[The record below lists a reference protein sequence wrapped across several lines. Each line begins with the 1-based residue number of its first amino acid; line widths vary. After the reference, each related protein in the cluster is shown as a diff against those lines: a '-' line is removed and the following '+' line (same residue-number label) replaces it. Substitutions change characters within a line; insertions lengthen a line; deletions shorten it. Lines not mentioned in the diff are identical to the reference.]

1 MPVDAAG
8 VKRHPARCL
17 SRWSRY
23 HLRPMGKTRE
33 IKGRM
38 KAVSNIRRIT
48 RTMQLI
54 ATARYQAAFR
64 RVVASRPFTKK
75 LSEMVGELSTA
86 LGSAADAASFSHPL
100 LKPPATPTG
109 RELLLVITSN
119 RGLCGGYNG
128 KVFHA
133 ARAHYLAHIDRQ
145 FDIELVG
152 KKGLAILRF
161 NKREPA
167 AFHSQF
173 GDKPAYD
180 EVERLADRYM
190 ADFTAGKYDAVRVV
204 YTAFQSA
211 GRQTPVVMQLLPI
224 EDPTRSR
231 DDAKTQ
237 ATAEAA
243 TEYDFSPDPQSLL
256 HELLPMT
263 VRTMLFQA
271 FNEAI
276 LSEQIARMVAMKAAT
291 DAAGKMGKILTRQ
304 YNRARQTA
312 ITTELME
319 VISGAAALG

>member
-1 MPVDAAG
+1 MIFG
-8 VKRHPARCL
+8 
-17 SRWSRY
+17 
-23 HLRPMGKTRE
+23 PMGKTRE

-38 KAVSNIRRIT
+38 KAVANIRRIT

-54 ATARYQAAFR
+54 ATARYQAAFK
-64 RVVASRPFTKK
+64 RVVASRPFNRK
-75 LSEMVGELSTA
+75 LSEMVGELSATLQA
-86 LGSAADAASFSHPL
+86 GGESVSFSHPL
-100 LKPPATPTG
+100 LKPPATPVG
-109 RELLLVITSN
+109 RELLLIITSN

-133 ARAHYLAHIDRQ
+133 ALNHLRANPDRQ
-145 FDIELVG
+145 YDLELVG
-152 KKGLAILRF
+152 KKGLALLRF
-161 NKREPA
+161 NKREA
-167 AFHSQF
+167 SAFHVQF

-180 EVERLADRYM
+180 EAEKLADRYM
-190 ADFTAGKYDAVRVV
+190 AEFTEGRYDAVRVV
-204 YTAFQSA
+204 YTSFQSA
-211 GRQTPVVMQLLPI
+211 GRQTPAVMQLLPL
-224 EDPTRSR
+224 EDPTH
-231 DDAKTQ
+231 DA
-237 ATAEAA
+237 AAGA
-243 TEYDFSPDPQSLL
+243 TEPAAVEAKVDYDFSPDPEGLL

-291 DAAGKMGKILTRQ
+291 DAAGKMGKLLTRQ